1 MSAWDRLRP
10 ALFYLDPE
18 TAHRLAIA
26 ALKSGLLPPAPTPDP
41 RLACTVAGLRL
52 PGPIGLA
59 AGFDKDAEVPEAL
72 LAQGFHFVETGS
84 LTPKAQPGNPRPRL
98 FRLTQEHAV
107 INRMGFNNGGHAP
120 ALARLRARPS
130 GGGVVGVNI
139 GANKD
144 SPNREDDYAAGLA
157 AFWSVADYFAVNVSS
172 PNTPGLRDLQAGD
185 RLAALLERLDTVR
198 DRLVGQTGLRRPLF
212 VKLAPDLD
220 ETEIGEIA
228 AAIRASRADGAIVSN
243 TTVSRTGVGQS
254 RFRDEAGGL
263 SGRPLFA
270 RSTAVLARFRLA
282 LPDKVMIGAGG
293 VEDAATARAKI
304 EAGADLVQLYTAMVW
319 TGPRIAAAIAA
330 GLAAMLDAEGAASPA
345 AWKGRQTEAWAGRP
359 VT

>member
-10 ALFYLDPE
+10 ALFCLDPE

-107 INRMGFNNGGHAP
+107 INRMGFNNAGHAP

-144 SPNREDDYAAGLA
+144 SPSREDDYAAGLA
-157 AFWSVADYFAVNVSS
+157 AFWPVADYFAVNVSS

-185 RLAALLERLDTVR
+185 RLAALLERLDTLR
-198 DRLVGQTGLRRPLF
+198 DRLAGQTGLRRPLF

-243 TTVSRTGVGQS
+243 TTISRTGVGQS
-254 RFRDEAGGL
+254 RFREEAGGL

-282 LPDKVMIGAGG
+282 LPDKVLIGAGG

-319 TGPRIAAAIAA
+319 AGPRIAAAIAA

-359 VT
+359 IS